1 MHRLARR
8 VQSEFFLC
16 PWWKKAAI
24 LAELDFYNINEAT
37 LFPELEHQ
45 LSYIKYK
52 SSLTTSIVSQFVKYI
67 PGEYDVSK
75 NEIQSD
81 SIKLA
86 DNVIEN
92 HAFESNVRKF
102 LANKNYGFDTDKVW
116 EEVKKWVSEVDWAN
130 QTSKLSKF
138 KMNVKRVMVDN
149 RKDKTFA
156 EEVADELSEKIIQIA
171 SELS

>member
-1 MHRLARR
+1 M
-8 VQSEFFLC
+8 
-16 PWWKKAAI
+16 
-24 LAELDFYNINEAT
+24 
-37 LFPELEHQ
+37 
-45 LSYIKYK
+45 
-52 SSLTTSIVSQFVKYI
+52 
-67 PGEYDVSK
+67 
-75 NEIQSD
+75 
-81 SIKLA
+81 
-86 DNVIEN
+86 
-92 HAFESNVRKF
+92 
-102 LANKNYGFDTDKVW
+102 ANKNYGFDTDKVW